1 MFIVLSNN
9 LNNASKKMIFA
20 RRIAG
25 RRLNG
30 GVLRNN
36 AAVDSVRSESD
47 SNEPDGLNG
56 ASVAA
61 ASFNQYYFA
70 HTLGWDFDSVW
81 TWNDQ
86 TGLPALRQVGV
97 GAAAASTA
105 IASATLAGTKQADLL
120 TQQLRANLWLGDVAT
135 C

>member
-1 MFIVLSNN
+1 MFFAKLSNN

-36 AAVDSVRSESD
+36 AALDSVQSESG

-61 ASFNQYYFA
+61 ASFNQYYFE
-70 HTLGWDFDSVW
+70 HTLGWDFNSVW
-81 TWNDQ
+81 TWDEQ
-86 TGLPALRQVGV
+86 TKLPALRQVGV
-97 GAAAASTA
+97 GAAD
-105 IASATLAGTKQADLL
+105 IVSATPAGTKQADLL
-120 TQQLRANLWLGDVAT
+120 TQQLRANLWLGDVTT